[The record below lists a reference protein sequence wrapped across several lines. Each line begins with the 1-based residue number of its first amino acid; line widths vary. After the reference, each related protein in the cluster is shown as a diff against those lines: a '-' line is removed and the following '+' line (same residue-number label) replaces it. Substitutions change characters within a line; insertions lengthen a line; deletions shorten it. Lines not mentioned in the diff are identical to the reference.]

1 MFERV
6 LTIDRSLSFKAH
18 VKSICNKVNVKVA
31 ALTRV
36 RKFIPTE
43 VMVNIYKALILPH
56 FEYCASVLAGLSFRL
71 TNKLEVTNQYAIR
84 ALMNISKSA
93 SYLPTHVD
101 LKSLKRHRRYPH
113 ALALFWLLQSY
124 RDG

>member
-6 LTIDRSLSFKAH
+6 LAIDRSLSFKAH

-43 VMVNIYKALILPH
+43 VMVNIYKA
-56 FEYCASVLAGLSFRL
+56 
-71 TNKLEVTNQYAIR
+71 
-84 ALMNISKSA
+84 
-93 SYLPTHVD
+93 
-101 LKSLKRHRRYPH
+101 
-113 ALALFWLLQSY
+113 
-124 RDG
+124 